1 MIRFEKVKIGYKE
14 ALLKVNFNL
23 LEKGNAYALI
33 GANGSGKSTF
43 LKSVCGQISAFSG
56 EIYLSDRNCSTL
68 SANEKSKIVAFVPS
82 RFPSV
87 SNMRVYDFVGLGR
100 TPYLNALGRLSEN
113 DKKHVEASMDE
124 LKIKHLGQKM
134 VSELSDGE
142 KQLCSIARAICQE
155 TPIVLLDE
163 PTSFLDYRN
172 KLIVLE
178 KINLLASQ
186 SQKCVIFSS
195 HDLDLVTTNCK
206 NVLYTHPLNHQL
218 SKIDVPF
225 TKEDLIRLAY

>member
-14 ALLKVNFNL
+14 ALLKVSFNL

-56 EIYLSDRNCSTL
+56 EIYLSNRNCSTL

-124 LKIKHLGQKM
+124 LKIQHLGQKM

-206 NVLYTHPLNHQL
+206 NVLYTHSLNHQL